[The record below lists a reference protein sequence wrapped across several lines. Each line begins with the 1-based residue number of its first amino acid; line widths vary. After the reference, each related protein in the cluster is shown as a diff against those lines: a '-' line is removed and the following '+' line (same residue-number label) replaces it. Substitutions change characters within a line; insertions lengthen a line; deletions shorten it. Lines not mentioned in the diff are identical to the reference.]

1 MESER
6 QTWRSKLIS
15 ENWDSPIV
23 LTTMVQFLEAL
34 FSGGTR
40 SVRRLHQLANS
51 VLVFDE
57 IQTLPINCT
66 HLFCNAI
73 NFLTQYAKAT
83 TVLCTATQPLLNNLK
98 DSHKGQLDIPAGNE
112 LVTDKN
118 QLFDDL
124 KRVNI
129 INKCTSGGWCAE
141 EIANLAM
148 KEYTEKGS
156 CLVIVNT
163 KAWAKELFQL
173 CELKVNKESIFHLST
188 GQYPEHR
195 KHLLKKMR
203 ERLDSNL
210 QVLCF
215 STQLIEAG
223 VDVDFASVI
232 RFLAGLDSIAQA
244 AGRCNR
250 NGKLPI
256 ATVTVLNPD
265 KETIDSLYDIKIGQ
279 EKTMRVFGEAKDDD
293 MLSPDKMDRYFQ
305 YYFYDR
311 AKDMDYPLTGKNLLR
326 DDSLL
331 NLLADNPNNIGRG
344 KFVKTK
350 PKLSLLAQSFMEA
363 GKAFKAID
371 APTNAVIV
379 RHGLG
384 KELVDQL
391 CGFAKEFNPAG
402 YHKLLKDAQ
411 KYSVNVFPNVWK
423 SLNDAGA
430 VYEIQ
435 QDGIYY
441 LDERYYSEDFGLSTE
456 PVTNAD
462 FYNC

>member
-1 MESER
+1 
-6 QTWRSKLIS
+6 
-15 ENWDSPIV
+15 
-23 LTTMVQFLEAL
+23 MVQFLEAL

-51 VLVFDE
+51 VLIFDE

-73 NFLTQYAKAT
+73 NFLTKFAKT
-83 TVLCTATQPLLNNLK
+83 TAVLCTATQPLLNNLK
-98 DSHKGQLDIPAGNE
+98 NNRKGQLDIPSENE
-112 LVTDKN
+112 LAANKK

-124 KRVNI
+124 KRVNVV
-129 INKCTSGGWCAE
+129 NKCRSGGWCAE
-141 EIANLAM
+141 DIAILAL

-163 KAWAKELFQL
+163 KAWAKDLFRL
-173 CELKVNKESIFHLST
+173 CEPKVVKEAIFHLST

-195 KHLLKKMR
+195 KQLLKKIR
-203 ERLDSNL
+203 DRLDSNL
-210 QVLCF
+210 PVLCF

-265 KETIDSLYDIKIGQ
+265 KETIDSLYDVKVGQ
-279 EKTMRVFGEAKDDD
+279 EQTMRVFGESKDED

-311 AKDMDYPLTGKNLLR
+311 AKDMDYPLRGKNFIR
-326 DDSLL
+326 DDNLL
-331 NLLADNPNNIGRG
+331 NLLSDNDKNIGRE
-344 KFVKTK
+344 KFFNRKS
-350 PKLSLLAQSFMEA
+350 KLPLMVQSFMEA

-384 KELVDQL
+384 QELVDQL

-402 YHKLLKDAQ
+402 YFKLLKDAQ